1 MQTTARKL
9 NSEELLAFANELADA
24 ARVTTLRYFRQPLSV
39 EHKADASPVTIADRR
54 TEQQLR
60 ELISARFPDHG
71 LYGEEYGSD
80 RQGGGYRWVIDPID
94 GTKSF
99 ISGVPTFGTLL
110 ALLCDDC
117 PVLGIIDMPALGERW
132 SGTRGQTTT
141 FQGLPCRC
149 RDCPDLT
156 SAVLFT
162 TSPDMFTAADAT
174 RFAALSDN
182 VGLRRFGGDCYAYG
196 LLASGFIDLVVE
208 ADLKPYDFMAMVPII
223 EGAGGM
229 ITDWQGMPLGL
240 DSDGRV
246 LAAGSATLHAAA
258 RAILSAA

>member
-1 MQTTARKL
+1 MDST
-9 NSEELLAFANELADA
+9 ELLAFANELADA

-39 EHKADASPVTIADRR
+39 ERKADASPVTIADRT
-54 TEQQLR
+54 TERQLR
-60 ELISARFPDHG
+60 ELIRARFPDHG

-80 RQGGGYRWVIDPID
+80 QRTGCYRWIIDPID

-110 ALLCDDC
+110 ALLHDDR
-117 PVLGIIDMPALGERW
+117 PMLGVIDMPALSERW
-132 SGTRGQTTT
+132 SGALGQTTT
-141 FQGLPCRC
+141 FQGDPCRC
-149 RDCPDLT
+149 RDCPDLA
-156 SAVLFT
+156 SATLFT

-174 RFAALSDN
+174 RFAALSEN

-196 LLASGFIDLVVE
+196 LLAGGFIDLVVE

-223 EGAGGM
+223 EGAGGV

-240 DSDGRV
+240 GSDGRV
-246 LAAGSATLHAAA
+246 LAAANATLHATA
-258 RAILSAA
+258 RAVLST